1 MLDRA
6 FRDAFKNFATLFVV
20 VAIVAIPIHLAY
32 AFTFRNVIA
41 THEIHPQIREFPNY
55 RQVRSVGPKQLT
67 HASIAFWALT
77 GLEIIVV
84 LPLAVKATRRVLAV
98 EEEGG
103 VATAPDAWRHALSR
117 NETRTFTSAS
127 LPGVAIAVI
136 AAFVLVTLVETA
148 LLTAAEL
155 VGARNNWATVGT
167 VQGVARATAVPF
179 VLATIARAR
188 TAKER
193 PLETPKLY

>member
-6 FRDAFKNFATLFVV
+6 FRDAFRNFSTLFLV
-20 VAIVAIPIHLAY
+20 VATVAIPIHLAY
-32 AFTFRNVIA
+32 AFAFRNVIA

-67 HASIAFWALT
+67 HASIAFWAIT
-77 GLEIIVV
+77 GLEVIVV

-103 VATAPDAWRHALSR
+103 VATAPDAWRDAFRKTGPH
-117 NETRTFTSAS
+117 TFAPAS

-136 AAFVLVTLVETA
+136 AAFVLVTLVEIA
-148 LLTAAEL
+148 FLTAAEL

-167 VQGVARATAVPF
+167 VQGVARAAAVPF
-179 VLATIARAR
+179 VLATVARAR
-188 TAKER
+188 IAKER
-193 PLETPKLY
+193 PHGTPKLY